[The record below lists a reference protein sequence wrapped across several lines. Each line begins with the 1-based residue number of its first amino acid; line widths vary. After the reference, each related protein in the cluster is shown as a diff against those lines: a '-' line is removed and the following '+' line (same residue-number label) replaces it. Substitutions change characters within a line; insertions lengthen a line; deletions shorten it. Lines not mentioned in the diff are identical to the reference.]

1 MWRPEPGPWTPTDQP
16 SASGLGGTGGHVAGA
31 LTPFPCREHCWGARS
46 PQGTIRTLAMC
57 CSNEAPSGP
66 ARGPL
71 GGQAAG
77 VGAWP
82 DQQRLPVGTSQPP
95 RAQEPGTQS
104 PPWVT
109 LSFIQ
114 QQRQCGEQ
122 GVLSQEPL
130 NRSQG
135 QEDSETQRGVCV
147 RSEARRG
154 PLLELQGLQR
164 GVSGGLGCRGGQELR
179 GIDRPRGPL
188 VLAELMD
195 RNTQTWAL
203 NTLVKSPNESRA
215 ELPK

>member
-82 DQQRLPVGTSQPP
+82 DQQRLPVGTSRPP
-95 RAQEPGTQS
+95 RAQESGTQS

-109 LSFIQ
+109 LSFVQ
-114 QQRQCGEQ
+114 QQRQRGEQ
-122 GVLSQEPL
+122 GAPSQEPL
-130 NRSQG
+130 NRSRGQG
-135 QEDSETQRGVCV
+135 AGVLRDLERGVCQKPGQAGSPPHTA
-147 RSEARRG
+147 RSPARSRWWPG
-154 PLLELQGLQR
+154 AQGWPGAEGHPQALGAPQLG
-164 GVSGGLGCRGGQELR
+164 GVNGSKHSVV
-179 GIDRPRGPL
+179 GIKHTR
-188 VLAELMD
+188 EI
-195 RNTQTWAL
+195 
-203 NTLVKSPNESRA
+203 
-215 ELPK
+215 PKPEPS